1 MRATSGTSD
10 NTRVG
15 DAFPALELTAT
26 SGQLVPIPDPAGNF
40 VSTRTDEHVNC
51 CHR

>member
-26 SGQLVPIPDPAGNF
+26 SGQLVPIPDPARQGGDSSPS
-40 VSTRTDEHVNC
+40 V
-51 CHR
+51 